1 MEADIDLPMS
11 KNNNRKRGDRSV
23 DFELPDELRIL
34 KETVRRFVDREIIPI
49 EREAYEGYEL
59 KPEVRADLESKAKD
73 IGLALFDVPEEYGGL
88 GMGLLARCVVWEEMG
103 RTIAIPTRGA
113 SIFGPAVS
121 PILYHL
127 NDEQKQK
134 YLFPVIAGEKLACF
148 AQTEPDAGGDP
159 GGMRTTAVRD
169 GNEYV
174 INGNKRFISHAHTA
188 DFAQVMA
195 ATDRSKGSRGG
206 ISAFLVDMDTPGV
219 TVTRRQRTMMD
230 DEPCEMT
237 FDNVR
242 VPPENL
248 IGEEGQGFAFGQ
260 QWITAGRMRHG
271 ARGLGVA
278 ERCMELAGKYATE
291 RVTFGEPLSN
301 RQAVQWMLVDS
312 WMECHTIRLLVHHAA
327 WRADQGED
335 IRYESY
341 MAKIMG
347 DEMAFRVCDR
357 AMQVHGGIGLT
368 TDLPIEKLWRD
379 SRSMVITE
387 GPPEILRMA
396 LSRQFFREYA

>member
-1 MEADIDLPMS
+1 M
-11 KNNNRKRGDRSV
+11 
-23 DFELPDELRIL
+23 DFELPEELRIL
-34 KETVRRFVDREIIPI
+34 KETMRRFVDREIIPI
-49 EREAYEGYEL
+49 EREAYDGYEL
-59 KPEVRADLESKAKD
+59 KPDVRADLETKAKD
-73 IGLALFDVPEEYGGL
+73 LGLALFDVPEEYGGL

-113 SIFGPAVS
+113 SIFGPSVS

-127 NDEQKQK
+127 NEEQKQK
-134 YLFPVIAGEKLACF
+134 HLYPVIAGEKQACF

-159 GGMRTTAVRD
+159 GGMRTTAVRE

-174 INGNKRFISHAHTA
+174 INGNKCFISHAHTA

-219 TVTRRQRTMMD
+219 AVTRRQKTMMD
-230 DEPCEMT
+230 DEPCEMV

-242 VPPENL
+242 VPVENI

-271 ARGLGVA
+271 ARALGVA
-278 ERCMELAGKYATE
+278 ERCMEMAGKYATE

-312 WMECHTIRLLVHHAA
+312 WMESHTIRLLVHRAA
-327 WRADQGED
+327 WRADKGED
-335 IRYESY
+335 IRQESY

-396 LSRQFFREYA
+396 LSRQFFREYT